1 MKKLSESLITDG
13 PYSNSTVKLGEPED
27 ILDYPDPYAREIPII
42 IDGIEQS
49 TDELNLIMTP
59 FEKNGQTLYRLDI
72 NLYKKYRNQG
82 LGFKIYKEFLYKYGN
97 IMGYKKFRMNN
108 AEIPAIYKKLANLPG
123 VNMEKYGDDFNLLLA
138 TQPWLVNANFLDS
151 LKLTQDKLKDLQI
164 IDMAHILRYFEG
176 KTPTQKR
183 KKLIRFLQ
191 MFPAY
196 KTTDFHEMYFRLTK
210 LQARAIQATKQ
221 GEDDSPFFKALKQSG
236 FIF

>member
-1 MKKLSESLITDG
+1 MAEEELTPPPEIIEERIKKLQEQLKQAEEHR
-13 PYSNSTVKLGEPED
+13 SNYE
-27 ILDYPDPYAREIPII
+27 
-42 IDGIEQS
+42 
-49 TDELNLIMTP
+49 
-59 FEKNGQTLYRLDI
+59 
-72 NLYKKYRNQG
+72 
-82 LGFKIYKEFLYKYGN
+82 
-97 IMGYKKFRMNN
+97 
-108 AEIPAIYKKLANLPG
+108 
-123 VNMEKYGDDFNLLLA
+123 EKYGDDFNLLLA